1 MPIYTLVC
9 DCGRSDEYVMAAND
23 VALAVECEACGA
35 SICRRTHRDYNADK
49 ITIQGDTVA
58 GGVNYAGYWDDG
70 LDAYVTS
77 KKHRADL
84 MQAKGLTEYVPDADT
99 KTMCDEIRHIRKNS
113 DMKTDVA
120 AVAAAR
126 EQGKIADQKRKRRAV
141 KSAVDRGIA
150 DLKKSM
156 QGV

>member
-9 DCGRSDEYVMAAND
+9 DCGHREEYMMAAND
-23 VALAVECEACGA
+23 VALVVNCESCGA
-35 SICRRTHRDYNADK
+35 EIARKTHRDYNADK
-49 ITIQGDTVA
+49 ISIQGDTVA

-77 KKHRADL
+77 KRHRSEL
-84 MQAKGLTEYVPDADT
+84 MKARGLTEYSPDSDT
-99 KTMCDEIRHIRKNS
+99 KTMLDEIRHIRKNS
-113 DMKTDVA
+113 DMKTDTA
-120 AVAAAR
+120 AVKAAR

-141 KSAVDRGIA
+141 KAAVDRGIA